1 MNCYVTG
8 GAIKAL
14 REKQRLTQSQLAM
27 KLGVSDKAVSKWETC
42 RGFPDISLIET
53 LAETLQVSV
62 PELLSGEQ
70 IINANRSANLLKS
83 KLYVCP
89 VCGNIIQS
97 AGTALI
103 SCCGVTLPPLE
114 AEEADE
120 KHALNCEIIDHEY
133 YLTIE
138 HPMTKSHYISF
149 AAYCIG
155 SRFEVVKLYPE
166 GSAEARFFRRGHGM
180 LYWYCNQHGLF
191 CKKI

>member
-1 MNCYVTG
+1 MDLIKIGKYI
-8 GAIKAL
+8 ASKRKAL
-14 REKQRLTQSQLAM
+14 GLTQAQLAE
-27 KLGVSDKAVSKWETC
+27 KLGMSSKSVSKWERG

-70 IINANRSANLLKS
+70 IINVNRSANLLKS

-138 HPMTKSHYISF
+138 HPMTKSHYISS

>member
-1 MNCYVTG
+1 MDLIKIGKYI
-8 GAIKAL
+8 ASKRKAL
-14 REKQRLTQSQLAM
+14 GLTQAQLAE
-27 KLGVSDKAVSKWETC
+27 KLGMSSKSVSKWERG

-70 IINANRSANLLKS
+70 IINVNRSANLLKS